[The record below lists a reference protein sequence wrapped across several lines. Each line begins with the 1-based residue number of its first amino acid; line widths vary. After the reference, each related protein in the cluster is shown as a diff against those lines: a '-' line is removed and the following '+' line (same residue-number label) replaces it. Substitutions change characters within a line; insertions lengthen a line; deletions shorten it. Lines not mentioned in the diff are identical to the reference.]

1 VTADEGQDGERRPIP
16 AETWA
21 ELVEMLPIDDVLD
34 VGFTALKF
42 RNFASAGASVTVALR
57 KAVASGVLTQM
68 PEMAL
73 MVGAMLQ
80 RRDPDCARAAF
91 QQAID
96 SGDANVVPNAYVSLG
111 ELLWRRGDIDGAQ
124 AAFQQAIDS
133 GDANVVPNAYVMLG
147 HLLRRQGDIDGA
159 RAAYQQAIDS
169 GDDIYA
175 PIEIARLGELSKR
188 HGHVDS
194 SGARDVGGDS

>member
-133 GDANVVPNAYVMLG
+133 GDA
-147 HLLRRQGDIDGA
+147 
-159 RAAYQQAIDS
+159 
-169 GDDIYA
+169 IYA

>member
-1 VTADEGQDGERRPIP
+1 MENDALSRRRPG
-16 AETWA
+16 A

-34 VGFTALKF
+34 VGFTAHQF
-42 RNFASAGASVTVALR
+42 HNFASAGASVTVALR
-57 KAVASGVLTQM
+57 KAVASGILTPM

-73 MVGAMLQ
+73 MAGAMLHY
-80 RRDPDCARAAF
+80 RDPDCARAAY

-96 SGDANVVPNAYVSLG
+96 SGDANVVPSAYVS
-111 ELLWRRGDIDGAQ
+111 
-124 AAFQQAIDS
+124 
-133 GDANVVPNAYVMLG
+133 LG

-169 GDDIYA
+169 GDDVYA
-175 PIEIARLGELSKR
+175 PVEIARLGELSKR